1 MLQRVRATRPQYGLS
16 AAERRQNIA
25 GAFALSVGISPDMVQ
40 GRRILL
46 LDDIFTTGATLS
58 ACAKVLKQAGAGRV
72 TALVLASD
80 RN

>member
-1 MLQRVRATRPQYGLS
+1 
-16 AAERRQNIA
+16 
-25 GAFALSVGISPDMVQ
+25 MVQ